1 MRDMHELDPEVKEHV
16 RFVPCHRIEDV
27 LAVALVQPEAAK
39 VAPVSHNVPNY
50 IPVATGTSRAPATSF
65 TEVK

>member
-1 MRDMHELDPEVKEHV
+1 M
-16 RFVPCHRIEDV
+16 EDV

-39 VAPVSHNVPNY
+39 SAPASHEISDY
-50 IPVATGTSRAPATSF
+50 IPVATGAHRAPATSF